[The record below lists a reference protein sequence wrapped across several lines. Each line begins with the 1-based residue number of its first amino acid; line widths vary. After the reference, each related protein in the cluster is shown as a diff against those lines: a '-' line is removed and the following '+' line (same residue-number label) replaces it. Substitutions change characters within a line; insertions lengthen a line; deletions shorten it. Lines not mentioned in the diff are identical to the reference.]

1 MVGIGRHGESSICIS
16 VNLYIIASYRPF
28 GMEEI
33 HENDYKSSVSRT
45 DSVSVDPLKREIGGD
60 HYKSSY
66 QPIQLMEKVRMY
78 ACCSYIFKYVFRHK
92 NKGKKQDLEKALH
105 CCQLM
110 DVLGNNW
117 YQGTSHSIDCI
128 DTSFEEFYRFIKGN
142 KELDKNQIRAILGIA
157 HKDMGMLT
165 GAIRDEIKEYY

>member
-1 MVGIGRHGESSICIS
+1 MDIWEDT
-16 VNLYIIASYRPF
+16 RPF

-66 QPIQLMEKVRMY
+66 QPIELMERVKMY
-78 ACCSYIFKYVFRHK
+78 ACCSYIFKYMFRHK

-105 CCQLM
+105 CCELM
-110 DVLGNNW
+110 ESLGMNW
-117 YQGTSHSIDCI
+117 YEGTMVHSYDIDKSL
-128 DTSFEEFYRFIKGN
+128 DEFN
-142 KELDKNQIRAILGIA
+142 KFVQENRQLDANQIRAIFAICA
-157 HKDMGMLT
+157 KDIESLKMSINSELS
-165 GAIRDEIKEYY
+165 ECYC